1 MTNSKSKWF
10 VYTVLVGLIPI
21 ASRLLIWTTS
31 KAGTVPA
38 FAPQDFVA
46 FGLVLHITAINELE
60 HVAMIDRSW
69 KTLQNGMAV
78 IFIAVY
84 SVLYSILLLGEKMP
98 GLVEPTPMLTCVAVL
113 AVVSLILGYS
123 VAHRLSILAVRSA

>member
-1 MTNSKSKWF
+1 MKSSKSKWF

-21 ASRLLIWTTS
+21 ASRLLIWVTS

-60 HVAMIDRSW
+60 HVSKVDHRSGSMAMNTFSRKISD
-69 KTLQNGMAV
+69 A
-78 IFIAVY
+78 
-84 SVLYSILLLGEKMP
+84 
-98 GLVEPTPMLTCVAVL
+98 LT
-113 AVVSLILGYS
+113 G
-123 VAHRLSILAVRSA
+123 